1 MVVKF
6 KIKMMHKFSS
16 ARLIFLLLF
25 VFHSCGDKKEN
36 VFKEIE
42 QLPPNIIWLVAEDQ
56 SPDFFP
62 MYGDSTI
69 SLPNLESLAADGVT
83 FTNAVS
89 PVPVCAPARSA
100 LITGMYPT
108 TLGTHNMRTHTPW
121 REVNEPLLDSLPS
134 YSPIVPDGVKMFT
147 EYLRKKGYY
156 TANGPKEDYNFEKTD
171 GAWDESSK
179 ERHWRKRQDRQPF
192 FTVFN
197 FGVSHESQIWSRGK
211 DSLFVD
217 PKNVPVPPYFPDN
230 EIIRHDLA
238 VNYSNLKRLDDQ
250 IGEII
255 ADLKEDS
262 LYENSIIFFYGDHGG
277 PFPRHKRALYDSGVK
292 VPLVVKFPEHKNAG
306 GTDDRLISFIDYAP
320 TVLSLAGIEPPKVMQ
335 GVAQFGQF
343 EVEKKPKYTFH
354 SSDRFDEFY
363 DRLRAVRSKRY
374 KYIKSF
380 NTELPHA
387 IPVSYREQMPMMP
400 ELRRLYAAGKLNEKQ
415 SVWLKALKPEEEL
428 YDLDKD
434 PYELN
439 NLANHPEAKDT
450 LIYYRELLKEWIKNT
465 NDLGEYPE
473 RELIANWLPDGRQ
486 PQLSPMEME
495 EKEDGIHLFNKR
507 PDASMVWKRPQD
519 SIWHVYN
526 EPLPVD
532 IPFEAKAERIGYAD
546 SEVLIYSND

>member
-1 MVVKF
+1 MKLTL
-6 KIKMMHKFSS
+6 
-16 ARLIFLLLF
+16 RLLLIAL
-25 VFHSCGDKKEN
+25 VFIGCAEKNETEDLAKNGT
-36 VFKEIE
+36 
-42 QLPPNIIWLVAEDQ
+42 LPNIIWLVAEDQ

-69 SLPNLESLAADGVT
+69 ALPNLEALANDGVT
-83 FTNAVS
+83 FINAVS

-171 GAWDESSK
+171 AAWDESSK
-179 ERHWRKRQDRQPF
+179 DRHWRKRVEGVPF

-197 FGVSHESQIWSRGK
+197 FSVCHESQIWARGK
-211 DSLFVD
+211 DSLFVN
-217 PKNVPVPPYFPDN
+217 PKDVPIPPYFPDN
-230 EIIRHDLA
+230 DTIRHDLA

-250 IGEII
+250 IGEVI
-255 ADLKEDS
+255 ADLKEDG

-277 PFPRHKRALYDSGVK
+277 PFPRHKRALTDSGVK
-292 VPLVVKFPEHKNAG
+292 VPLVIKFSRNENAG
-306 GTDDRLISFIDYAP
+306 GSDDRLISFIDYAP
-320 TVLSLAGIEPPKVMQ
+320 SLLSLAGIEPPKVMQ
-335 GVAQFGQF
+335 GVAQFGEF
-343 EVEKKPKYTFH
+343 EADKKPEYTFH

-387 IPVSYREQMPMMP
+387 IPVSYREQMPMMR
-400 ELRRLYAAGKLNEKQ
+400 ELRRLYAAGKLNEQQ
-415 SVWLKALKPEEEL
+415 SFWLKSPKPEEEL
-428 YDLDKD
+428 YDLQKD

-439 NLANHPEAKDT
+439 NLAGNPDLKDT
-450 LIYYRELLKEWIKNT
+450 LVHYRNILQDWIKET
-465 NDLGEYPE
+465 NDLGQYPE
-473 RELIANWLPDGRQ
+473 RELIAKWLPDGKQ
-486 PQLSPMEME
+486 PQIPALELE
-495 EKEDGIHLFNKR
+495 EKENGIRLLNKQS
-507 PDASMVWKRPQD
+507 DVTIVWKQPQD
-519 SIWHVYN
+519 SIWNVYAM
-526 EPLPVD
+526 PLPKE
-532 IPFEAKAERIGYAD
+532 ISFEAKAERIGYSD
-546 SEVLIYSND
+546 SEVLEYSVE